1 MADQP
6 LSGPATGRAVGGARV
21 AGGGRVD
28 GGRAAALVARCD
40 DDLRRSASVRL
51 IGELTDGT
59 VDAETFGRYLAV
71 EHDFVRTAARL
82 AGYCLWQQPEW
93 SLAVRH
99 AAAIA
104 DLVGPQ
110 EAYFAGLRAEWPID
124 DASTAAVLADASVLR
139 TTVVAALAE
148 GGYPAVV
155 ASLAAA
161 ETLYLRWCTAASA
174 LPAER
179 PAAVQRWIDL
189 HVTPEFATQVGFL
202 HELLDDLPAPVTD
215 AELDGWFRA
224 MLIAEDAFHASPY
237 VEVAR

>member
-6 LSGPATGRAVGGARV
+6 LSGSRGAGGAPAT
-21 AGGGRVD
+21 
-28 GGRAAALVARCD
+28 GRAAALVARCD
-40 DDLRRSASVRL
+40 DALRASASVRL
-51 IGELTDGT
+51 LAELSDGS
-59 VDAETFGRYLAV
+59 VDAGTFARYLVA
-71 EHDFVRTAARL
+71 EHAFVRTAARL

-99 AAAIA
+99 ADAVA

-110 EAYFAGLRAEWPID
+110 EAYFA
-124 DASTAAVLADASVLR
+124 ASLADRPVDGAAATAVLDHASVLR
-139 TTVVAALAE
+139 TTVVAALAD
-148 GGYPAVV
+148 GGYPAVI

-161 ETLYLRWCTAASA
+161 ETLYLRWCTEAAA
-174 LPAER
+174 LAVER

-189 HVTPEFATQVGFL
+189 HTTPGFRAQVAFL

-215 AELDGWFRA
+215 AELDGWFRD
-224 MLIAEDAFHASPY
+224 MLVAEDAFHASPY